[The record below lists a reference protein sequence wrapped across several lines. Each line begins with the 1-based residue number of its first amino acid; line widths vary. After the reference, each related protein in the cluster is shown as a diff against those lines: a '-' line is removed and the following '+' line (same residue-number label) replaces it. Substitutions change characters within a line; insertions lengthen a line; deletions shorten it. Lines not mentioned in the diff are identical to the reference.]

1 MDKSAYRL
9 DIQGLRAVAVL
20 AVMLFHYDGTLLPG
34 GYIGVDIFLVISGYL
49 ITQQIQSR
57 KSAGRTA
64 PAAFLGRFYFGRIK
78 RIVPAYFFMLAT
90 VAVLAKLLFTN
101 SDFAYFVA
109 SLKSTA
115 LFVSNNYFAS
125 FGDYFAPG
133 TAEQPLLH
141 TWSLA
146 VEMQFYMFLP
156 ILLLI
161 VPDRHIKRSILII
174 SVALVLAA
182 EWQLRVAG
190 HRQATYYAL
199 YSRIPEF
206 LAGSWLAIAATGR
219 DWSIIR
225 ANIAFLAGA
234 LLIVFS
240 LFALDGASLFPGL
253 LSVPAVAGA
262 GLIISAR
269 HSSLSAALRNPV
281 MVWIG
286 FLSYSLYLWH
296 WPVLAL
302 LRYYIGDVLLGLQA
316 TLLFIVATFSL
327 ACLSFYLV
335 EEPARKLKFASFTP
349 RRAVV
354 MLLIAFTGLIGAY
367 RAAIGAKAYL
377 GFPSLPPE
385 YTRYAEPGTICHG
398 TNNGHCVKGNL
409 NSDRDILVIGDSHAA
424 MLNGFFERLGEEQG
438 FKAKILTAS
447 SCIPIPEFNIE
458 KLTYSLQQPC
468 VDQMHRV
475 DVLIPKASILFLAGM
490 WSYQIEDPLFPD
502 ALEKFLKSVSSGH
515 RVYVLSQIP
524 ALSKNPVR
532 LRHFATLGLPPPP
545 HSNALLN
552 PTYKKANEIIE
563 RVVMRSGAHFLALDD
578 LAIFDHVPYFGKELI
593 YTDESHLNQV
603 GAKAYAQAASGRI
616 REALGND

>member
-64 PAAFLGRFYFGRIK
+64 PAGFLGRFYFGRIK

-174 SVALVLAA
+174 SIALVLAA

-302 LRYYIGDVLLGLQA
+302 IRYYTGALSLGSQGTLLFVLA
-316 TLLFIVATFSL
+316 TLLL
-327 ACLSFYLV
+327 ACISFYLV
-335 EEPARKLKFASFTP
+335 EEPARKLRLSTFT
-349 RRAVV
+349 RRRLMVA
-354 MLLIAFTGLIGAY
+354 LLIAGVGSLGAY
-367 RAAIGAKAYL
+367 RAAIAAKAYFSTS
-377 GFPSLPPE
+377 GLPIE
-385 YTRYAEPGTICHG
+385 YTRYADPATICHG
-398 TNNGHCVKGNL
+398 MDNGRCQKGDL
-409 NSDRDILVIGDSHAA
+409 DSAREILVIGDSHAA
-424 MLNGFFERLGEEQG
+424 MLNGFFDQLGHEEG
-438 FKAKILTAS
+438 FRATVMTAS
-447 SCIPIPEFNIE
+447 SCVPIPGFNVA
-458 KLTYSLQQPC
+458 KLPEWARQSCL
-468 VDQMHRV
+468 DQIQRV
-475 DVLIPKASILFLAGM
+475 EALASTAEVLFIAGM
-490 WSYQIEDPLFPD
+490 WSYQVEDPSFAP
-502 ALEKFLKSVSSGH
+502 ALTRFLQAMGDGH
-515 RVYVLSQIP
+515 RVYVLSQVP
-524 ALSKNPVR
+524 ELSKNPMR
-532 LRHFATLGLPPPP
+532 MHRFAGLGLP
-545 HSNALLN
+545 HHVSFNEAYLQ
-552 PTYKKANEIIE
+552 ANQAIARAAEQGGAKF
-563 RVVMRSGAHFLALDD
+563 VGLDQLDLFRSAPYLD
-578 LAIFDHVPYFGKELI
+578 GRLI
-593 YTDESHLNQV
+593 YMDESHLNQIGV
-603 GAKAYAQAASGRI
+603 EAYAHQAKMRI
-616 REALGND
+616 HELVMSNER

>member
-1 MDKSAYRL
+1 MDKTAYRP

-78 RIVPAYFFMLAT
+78 RIVPAYFFMLAA

-101 SDFAYFVA
+101 SDFEYFVA

-146 VEMQFYMFLP
+146 VEMQFYMLLP
-156 ILLLI
+156 MLLLI

-174 SVALVLAA
+174 SIALVLAA

-206 LAGSWLAIAATGR
+206 LAGSWLAIAAPGR
-219 DWSIIR
+219 DWSSAR
-225 ANIAFLAGA
+225 ANIAFLTG
-234 LLIVFS
+234 LILIAFS

-269 HSSLSAALRNPV
+269 HSSFSAVLRNPV

-296 WPVLAL
+296 WPVLAVI
-302 LRYYIGDVLLGLQA
+302 RYYTGALLLGSQG
-316 TLLFIVATFSL
+316 TLLFILATLLL
-327 ACLSFYLV
+327 ACISFYLV
-335 EEPARKLKFASFTP
+335 EEPARKLRLSTFT
-349 RRAVV
+349 RRRLMVA
-354 MLLIAFTGLIGAY
+354 LLIAGVGSLGAY
-367 RAAIGAKAYL
+367 RAAIAAKAYFSTS
-377 GFPSLPPE
+377 GLPIE
-385 YTRYAEPGTICHG
+385 YTRYADPATICHG
-398 TNNGHCVKGNL
+398 MDNGRCQKGDL
-409 NSDRDILVIGDSHAA
+409 DSAREILVIGDSHAA
-424 MLNGFFERLGEEQG
+424 MLNGFFDQLGHEEG
-438 FKAKILTAS
+438 FRATVMTAS
-447 SCIPIPEFNIE
+447 SCVPIPGFNVA
-458 KLTYSLQQPC
+458 KLPEWARQSCL
-468 VDQMHRV
+468 DQIQRV
-475 DVLIPKASILFLAGM
+475 ETLASTAEVLFIAGM
-490 WSYQIEDPLFPD
+490 WSYQVEDPSFAP
-502 ALEKFLKSVSSGH
+502 ALTRFLQTMGDGQ
-515 RVYVLSQIP
+515 RVYVLSQVP
-524 ALSKNPVR
+524 ELSKNPMR
-532 LRHFATLGLPPPP
+532 MHRFAGLGLP
-545 HSNALLN
+545 HQVSFNEAYLQ
-552 PTYKKANEIIE
+552 ANQAIARAAEQGGAKF
-563 RVVMRSGAHFLALDD
+563 VGLDQLDLFRSAPYLD
-578 LAIFDHVPYFGKELI
+578 GRLI
-593 YTDESHLNQV
+593 YMDESHLNQIGV
-603 GAKAYAQAASGRI
+603 AAYAHQARTRI
-616 REALGND
+616 HELVMSNER